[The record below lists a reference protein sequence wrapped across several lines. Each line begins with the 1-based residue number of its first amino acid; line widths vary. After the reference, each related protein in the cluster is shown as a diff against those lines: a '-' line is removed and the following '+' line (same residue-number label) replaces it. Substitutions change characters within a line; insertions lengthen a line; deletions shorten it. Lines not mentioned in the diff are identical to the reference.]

1 MKLRPDLRRNWI
13 VALAFSGF
21 ILACL
26 AGAMLVGLVPSF
38 EEKCVQQCKPLGLD
52 GRMVLQSRYF
62 FRADMT
68 RMRHNLLLQRP
79 ASPPAERRR

>member
-52 GRMVLQSRYF
+52 GRMVPSYPRE
-62 FRADMT
+62 MT
-68 RMRHNLLLQRP
+68 GARGSPKECKCFSP
-79 ASPPAERRR
+79 ATSSVPT